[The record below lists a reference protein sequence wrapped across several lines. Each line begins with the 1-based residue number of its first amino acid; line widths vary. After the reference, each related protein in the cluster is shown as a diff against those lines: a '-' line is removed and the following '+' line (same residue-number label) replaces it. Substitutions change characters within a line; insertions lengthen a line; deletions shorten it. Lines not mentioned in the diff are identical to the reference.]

1 VARALVARPAVV
13 FADEPT
19 GNLDSKSSAEVL
31 HLLRTSVD
39 ELGQTVIMVTHD
51 QEAAE
56 IADRIVTLTDGLIV
70 EDRRV
75 ETLGVA

>member
-1 VARALVARPAVV
+1 V

-56 IADRIVTLTDGLIV
+56 IADRIVTLTDGVIV

-75 ETLGVA
+75 ETAGVA